1 MTDLPR
7 HMSVEAFRL
16 AGYATID
23 WIADYYERIESL
35 PVQPKIEPG
44 EIYSRL
50 PDEPPLEGEAFSAIL
65 ADLDR
70 VILPGLMHWQSPNFF
85 GYFPANASA
94 PSILGD
100 VVSSGIGVQ
109 GMLWQ
114 TSPACTELESRV
126 LDWLVEMLNLPGKFK
141 ISTGC
146 GGGVIHDTASS
157 ATLCALLA
165 ARERASGYTAR
176 EHGIKNDLVAYCS
189 EEAHSSMEKAMS
201 IAGLG
206 SHKLRKI
213 PTDQKL
219 AMSPSLLTEA
229 IGRDRAVGL
238 KPFFVCGTVGTTS
251 SLAIDPIEE
260 IGQVCGRHKLWL
272 HVDAAMIGTAA
283 LCPEFRYVHAG
294 LEFADSYCFNPHK
307 WMLTNFDCDCFY
319 VADREPLNR
328 ALSVMPEYLRNEV
341 TEKGTAIDYRDW
353 QIPLGRRFRALK
365 LWFVIRSYGV
375 LGLQAFVR
383 QHVAWA
389 EKFECWINDDP
400 AFELVMPRSLNLL
413 CFRRLGSDDD
423 NRALLQRLNQD
434 GQVFLTHT
442 VIDGRYCLRLCIAQT
457 NTEFRHIE
465 RAWQLIQE
473 VADQ

>member
-1 MTDLPR
+1 MAGLPR
-7 HMSVEAFRL
+7 HMSVDAFRR

-35 PVQPKIEPG
+35 PVQPEIEPG
-44 EIYSRL
+44 AIYSRL
-50 PDEPPLEGEAFSAIL
+50 PDKPPIEGELFEDIL
-65 ADLDR
+65 ADLDST
-70 VILPGLMHWQSPNFF
+70 ILPGLMHWQSPNFF

-126 LDWLVEMLNLPGKFK
+126 LDWLVEMLDLPGKFK
-141 ISTGC
+141 ISSGR

-165 ARERASGYTAR
+165 ARERASGYMAR
-176 EHGIKNDLVAYCS
+176 EHGTEKGLVAYCS
-189 EEAHSSMEKAMS
+189 EEAHSSVEKAMS

-206 SHKLRKI
+206 SQKLRKV
-213 PTDQKL
+213 PTDQRL
-219 AMSPSLLTEA
+219 AMSPSLLAEA
-229 IGRDRAVGL
+229 IERDHSAQL

-260 IGQVCGRHKLWL
+260 VGHICARHKLWL
-272 HVDAAMIGTAA
+272 HVDAAMLGTAA
-283 LCPEFRYVHAG
+283 LCPEFRYVHSG
-294 LEFADSYCFNPHK
+294 LDFADSYCFNPHK

-319 VADREPLNR
+319 IADREPLNR

-341 TEKGTAIDYRDW
+341 TEKGTAVDYRDW

-375 LGLQAFVR
+375 VGLQAFIR

-389 EKFECWINDDP
+389 KKFESWIDDHP
-400 AFELVMPRSLNLL
+400 AFELVTPRSLNLL
-413 CFRRLGSDDD
+413 CFRTRGSNDD
-423 NRALLQRLNQD
+423 NRELLRRLNQS
-434 GQVFLTHT
+434 GQVFLTHA
-442 VIDGRYCLRLCIAQT
+442 VIGGVYCLRLCIAQT

-465 RAWQLIQE
+465 RVWKLIRK